1 MPEPR
6 QKSFSYRGRDRHGK
20 PVDGELTSTD
30 RESARSQLR
39 RQGILATAI
48 RPLREPLFKPR
59 DKPIKAADVAILTR
73 QLATMLR
80 AGIPLVQSFD
90 VVADGLD
97 NPALARVVMQL
108 RDDVSAG
115 NSFTQALQKH
125 PKLFDPL
132 YCSLIG
138 AGESAGALESMLSR
152 VATYREKSEQL
163 KAKIKKALAYPTFVV
178 LVAVVVTSI
187 LLIKVVPVFADTFAS
202 FGAELPPFTQWVM
215 RLSSALQAS
224 WWWLLAVAVTGGWA
238 LRQLRQRSTAFS
250 FAVDRLALK
259 LPIVGSILERAIIAR
274 FARTLATTFA
284 AGVPL
289 VEALN
294 SVADAAGNAL
304 YRQHILQIRDDVTTG
319 IALHRAVRTRK
330 IFPSLL
336 EQMTAIGE
344 ESGALD
350 DMLEKTAEH
359 FEQSVDNSVDSLT
372 ALLEPMIMAVLGIV
386 VGGLLFAM
394 YLPIFQLGAI
404 V

>member
-1 MPEPR
+1 MPSAP
-6 QKSFSYRGRDRHGK
+6 SDTFSYRGRDRSGRA
-20 PVDGELTSTD
+20 VSGEITSSD
-30 RESARSQLR
+30 SESARSQLR
-39 RQGILATAI
+39 RQGILTTTI
-48 RPLREPLFKPR
+48 KRQRQPLWRPRS
-59 DKPIKAADVAILTR
+59 KPIKAADIAILTR
-73 QLATMLR
+73 QLATMMR

-97 NPALARVVMQL
+97 NPALAAVVRQL

-125 PKLFDPL
+125 PTLFDPL
-132 YCSLIG
+132 YCSLIS
-138 AGESAGALESMLSR
+138 AGESSGALETMLSR

-163 KAKIKKALAYPTFVV
+163 KAKIKKALAYPLFVV
-178 LVAVVVTSI
+178 VVAVVVTAI

-202 FGAELPPFTQWVM
+202 FGAELPPFTRWVM
-215 RLSSALQAS
+215 SLSSALQQS
-224 WWWLLAVAVTGGWA
+224 WWWLLLLGVGTLWTVRT
-238 LRQLRQRSTAFS
+238 LRQRSAQFAF
-250 FAVDRLALK
+250 VQDQLALK
-259 LPIVGSILERAIIAR
+259 LPIVGSILEQAIVAR

-289 VEALN
+289 VDALN

-304 YRQHILQIRDDVTTG
+304 YKKNILLICEEVTTG
-319 IALHRAVRTRK
+319 IALHRAVRARK

>member
-1 MPEPR
+1 MSEKR
-6 QKSFSYRGRDRHGK
+6 QKIFSYRGRDRTGRA
-20 PVDGELTSTD
+20 VDGELTAAD
-30 RESARSQLR
+30 REAARSQLR
-39 RQGILATAI
+39 RQGVLATTI
-48 RPLREPLFKPR
+48 KPLREPLFKPR
-59 DKPIKAADVAILTR
+59 NKPVKPADVAILTR
-73 QLATMLR
+73 QLATMMR

-97 NPALARVVMQL
+97 NPALARVVVQL

-115 NSFTQALQKH
+115 TSFTQALQRH

-132 YCSLIG
+132 YCSLIS
-138 AGESAGALESMLSR
+138 AGESAGALETMLDR

-202 FGAELPPFTQWVM
+202 FGAELPPFTRWVM
-215 RLSSALQAS
+215 SLSTALQAS
-224 WWWLLAVAVTGGWA
+224 WWWLLGLALAVGWGFN
-238 LRQLRQRSTAFS
+238 QLRRRSIAFA
-250 FAVDRLALK
+250 FAIDRLVLK
-259 LPIVGSILERAIIAR
+259 LPIVGSILERAIVAR

-294 SVADAAGNAL
+294 SVADAAGNLL

-319 IALHRAVRTRK
+319 VALHRAVRARK
-330 IFPSLL
+330 LFPSLL

-372 ALLEPMIMAVLGIV
+372 ALLEPMIMAVLGVV

-394 YLPIFQLGAI
+394 YMPIFQLGAI

>member
-1 MPEPR
+1 MSSAPPDT
-6 QKSFSYRGRDRHGK
+6 FSYRGRDRSGRA
-20 PVDGELTSTD
+20 VSGEITSSD
-30 RESARSQLR
+30 SESARSQLR
-39 RQGILATAI
+39 RQGILTTTI
-48 RPLREPLFKPR
+48 KRQRQPLWRPRS
-59 DKPIKAADVAILTR
+59 KPIKAADIAILTR
-73 QLATMLR
+73 QLATMMR

-97 NPALARVVMQL
+97 NPALAAVVRQL

-125 PKLFDPL
+125 PALFDPL

-138 AGESAGALESMLSR
+138 AGESSGALETMLSR

-163 KAKIKKALAYPTFVV
+163 KAKIKKALTYPLFVV
-178 LVAVVVTSI
+178 LVAVVVTAI
-187 LLIKVVPVFADTFAS
+187 LLIKVVPVFAETFAS
-202 FGAELPPFTQWVM
+202 FGAELPAFTRSVM
-215 RLSSALQAS
+215 SLSTALQHS
-224 WWWLLAVAVTGGWA
+224 WWWWLALAVASGWGLRK
-238 LRQLRQRSTAFS
+238 LRQHSARFAFQQ
-250 FAVDRLALK
+250 DRLALQ
-259 LPIVGSILERAIIAR
+259 LPIVGTILERAIVAR
-274 FARTLATTFA
+274 FARTLATTVA

-289 VEALN
+289 VEALS

-304 YRQHILQIRDDVTTG
+304 YKKNILIIREEVTTG
-319 IALHRAVRTRK
+319 VALARAIRARRL
-330 IFPSLL
+330 FPALL

-359 FEQSVDNSVDSLT
+359 FEQSVDNAVDNLT

-386 VGGLLFAM
+386 VGALLFAM